1 MHGGRPVDVPG
12 GKERALLVRLALD
25 AGRVVS
31 SDQLIESLWDDAL
44 PQSAAASV
52 RVLVS
57 RVRGALSEAGAG
69 DVILTRR
76 PGYLLVAD
84 DVDAVRFELLAA
96 RGRAE
101 LAEGRPAVAAAT
113 LAEALDLWRAD
124 QLAEAVSEPLRAE
137 ATRLDQV
144 RTAAVEARLEAEL
157 ACGGHRQVLPELQ
170 ALCRAHPLRESLWAM
185 QITALYRCDRQ
196 ADALAAYQDLRRTL
210 AEELGIDPSS
220 RLRQLEAAV
229 LAQDPALAAPE
240 RPRSRAGPLPFPAP
254 LAVTERAP
262 LVGRDDELRLAR
274 AAWASAA
281 DGTSAVVLV
290 GGEAGVGKSR
300 LVRELAR
307 EVHGPDGIV
316 LHGRCD
322 EDLAIPYRP
331 FVECLSSVVAQL
343 PDEVLDDAGPQW
355 LAELARLVPTVAI
368 RRPDLPAP
376 PPAEPNVERYQL
388 FQSVASLLSA
398 LARQSPV
405 LILLEDVHWAD
416 RPTLLLLRH
425 LAGLDLGRV
434 LLVATFR
441 SSGRLDGQL
450 LEALGSLPPEA
461 RVTRI
466 APHRLSGAETT
477 ALVRASAAS
486 LRECEDEL
494 AEALH
499 RQTDGNPFYLVE
511 MLAHLRETGALGA
524 GEGSSVGDL
533 DVSAAGLPDS
543 IREVL
548 RARLARLGPAA
559 ERVLPDAAVIGQE
572 FDLAVLAGSTGLDD
586 DTVLDVLDVAAR
598 ASLVD
603 EARDPPG
610 RFRFAHALVQQTLYR
625 DLGATRRTRAHARV
639 ALAMEAV
646 GGREPGE
653 LAFHFQAGI
662 TRETTGKAFRYAR
675 AAGLAALATSA
686 PNEAVRWHTAALN
699 ALPPNGQDEEHVR
712 ALVELGTAQ
721 RHAGQPAYRETLLA
735 AARRAQHIGADDLL
749 IDAALACSRGGFS
762 KLGEV
767 DAEKVAILEAALG
780 VAALDSVERARLLAV
795 LAGELIWHADH
806 VRRIRLADE
815 AVEVARRT
823 GDASALL
830 YAIFQPGPAT
840 SVPETAEQRVRLL
853 REAAEIAQRTNDRLA
868 SCHVVLLLAPML
880 VEVVCPDGIEHA
892 LDEVAEVLAQV
903 GEPWDRLMVPVVQG
917 CLAMVRG
924 DLDRAEAHAG
934 EVLRI
939 GTDGG
944 QPDVQEMHAELIYM
958 IRWQQG
964 RLREILPRL
973 REMAAGFEDLPAY
986 TAGFAC
992 AEALSGDAERARR
1005 MLRAAADNGFD
1016 AFYGISWLSRT
1027 CQWAE
1032 VAVEVADLE
1041 AAGALY
1047 AALAPWKHLF
1057 AMSGPLPLHA
1067 VSLALGRL
1075 AALRGDAETAATH
1088 YADAM
1093 RIHEVVRSPFGVA
1106 QTALHWGRLLL
1117 RTDAERARVLLET
1130 AADLAHRFGFR
1141 DIARRAA
1148 DGR

>member
-1 MHGGRPVDVPG
+1 M
-12 GKERALLVRLALD
+12 
-25 AGRVVS
+25 
-31 SDQLIESLWDDAL
+31 
-44 PQSAAASV
+44 
-52 RVLVS
+52 
-57 RVRGALSEAGAG
+57 
-69 DVILTRR
+69 
-76 PGYLLVAD
+76 
-84 DVDAVRFELLAA
+84 
-96 RGRAE
+96 
-101 LAEGRPAVAAAT
+101 AAAT
-113 LAEALDLWRAD
+113 LAEALELWRGD

-144 RTAAVEARLEAEL
+144 RTAAIEARLEAGL
-157 ACGGHRQVLPELQ
+157 ACGGHRQGLPELQ

-185 QITALYRCDRQ
+185 QITALYRCARQ

-240 RPRSRAGPLPFPAP
+240 RPRSRAGPLSFPTP

-262 LVGRDDELRLAR
+262 LVGRADELRLAR

-281 DGTSAVVLV
+281 GGTSAVVLV
-290 GGEAGVGKSR
+290 GGEAGGGKSR

-307 EVHGPDGIV
+307 GVQGPDGIV
-316 LHGRCD
+316 LHGRCN

-355 LAELARLVPTVAI
+355 PAELARLVPAVAS

-425 LAGLDLGRV
+425 LSGLDLGRV

-441 SSGRLDGQL
+441 SSGRLYGPL
-450 LEALGSLPPEA
+450 LEALGALPPEA

-486 LRECEDEL
+486 FGECEDEL

-524 GEGSSVGDL
+524 GQVSSVGDL

-586 DTVLDVLDVAAR
+586 DTVLGVLDVAAR
-598 ASLVD
+598 AALVE

-610 RFRFAHALVQQTLYR
+610 RFRFTHALVQQTLYR

-646 GGREPGE
+646 GGRGPGE

-662 TRETTGKAFRYAR
+662 TRETTGKAFCYAR

-686 PNEAVRWHTAALN
+686 PDEAVRWHTAALN
-699 ALPPNGQDEEHVR
+699 ALPPNRQDEEHVR

-780 VAALDSVERARLLAV
+780 VAAPDSVERARLLAV

-823 GDASALL
+823 GDVAALL
-830 YAIFQPGPAT
+830 YAILQPGPAT

-853 REAAEIAQRTNDRLA
+853 REAAEIAQRTNDRVA

-880 VEVVCPDGIEHA
+880 VEVVCPDGIAHA

-917 CLAMVRG
+917 C
-924 DLDRAEAHAG
+924 DRAEAHAG
-934 EVLRI
+934 GVLRI

-973 REMAAGFEDLPAY
+973 REVAAGFEDLPAY

-1032 VAVEVADLE
+1032 VAVEVADLDA
-1041 AAGALY
+1041 AAGLY
-1047 AALAPWKHLF
+1047 TALAPWKHLF

-1075 AALRGDAETAATH
+1075 AALRGDAETAAAH
-1088 YADAM
+1088 YADAL
-1093 RIHEVVRSPFGVA
+1093 RIHEVVRSPFGIA
-1106 QTALHWGRLLL
+1106 QTALHWGRLLR
-1117 RTDAERARVLLET
+1117 RTDPQRARVLLDT